1 MNMKVVVI
9 QSIISVIGFVV
20 TYICMRKSFKNELI
34 KQKNLIHIERMQNI
48 TYEVLNLM
56 NAENGKY
63 AAELIGEKEYN
74 ELITTIYAFGSYKAI
89 SIVSL
94 LQKENLLGQLANNN
108 YRMISFYV
116 LLATQIKYDVTGIA
130 ISPNDWLNI
139 KISDYNSNQQIHEG
153 FKRENNKLV
162 RELDLNKKF
171 EIK

>member
-1 MNMKVVVI
+1 M
-9 QSIISVIGFVV
+9 
-20 TYICMRKSFKNELI
+20 
-34 KQKNLIHIERMQNI
+34 
-48 TYEVLNLM
+48 
-56 NAENGKY
+56 
-63 AAELIGEKEYN
+63 IGEKEYN
-74 ELITTIYAFGSYKAI
+74 ELMTTIYAFGSYKAI